1 MASRSLNKTFSFS
14 RPSCLHKWSQSG
26 VSLYLAVDARRGGGG
41 GGEGEGEEAYSY
53 EGPTRGE
60 VSMYLRCF
68 LLNRVIDL
76 LHSAEVL

>member
-26 VSLYLAVDARRGGGG
+26 VSLYLAVDARGGGGG
-41 GGEGEGEEAYSY
+41 GGEQAYSY
-53 EGPTRGE
+53 EGPTRSE